1 MMDNA
6 FDLRQFKAKNHIDD
20 ALGVRPK
27 AQQPMPDPRMP
38 YTGPVPNQRPTQIPG
53 NPQLTPQGMAVSGQQ
68 QVGPGMVSGGAMV
81 SPQGFGGGGANFS
94 MPAAGGQFNVG
105 ASMDPRMKLAQMQAQ
120 YDRGPFSVGAQYQP
134 GAGVSGSVGYRKAF
148 AKGGLAM
155 GGGSVSQPFNPQL
168 PQELLDRAAQV
179 EAINQRYKSQY
190 GLQDKDIQAMFQG
203 TYGLNMADPANSSEF
218 EAARLIS
225 SPYRNELANIYGNL
239 PTMRYALSSP
249 VNALGQTR
257 DSLSQLGVARDRA
270 QQSLVDSSS
279 PEWEQQYLAYM
290 TGATEQM
297 PPAPIGNT
305 PEEWTRRMEIV
316 RTYGPDTAQATVKNW
331 GDTRSAYPDRV
342 AAERA
347 EANEVREG
355 SVGAYNTALTNLTRG
370 AEMARG
376 GLVAKKMAKGGAWT
390 RKEGQNPEGG
400 LNAKGR
406 ASLRAQGKDI
416 KPPVSAKQAK
426 KSPKAAARR
435 KSFCARM
442 SGMPGPM
449 EDDKGRPTRKA
460 LSLRKWDC

>member
-20 ALGVRPK
+20 ALGVRPQ
-27 AQQPMPDPRMP
+27 AQRGQMPDPRMP

-81 SPQGFGGGGANFS
+81 GPQGFGGGGANYS
-94 MPAAGGQFNVG
+94 APVAGGQLNVG

-155 GGGSVSQPFNPQL
+155 
-168 PQELLDRAAQV
+168 
-179 EAINQRYKSQY
+179 
-190 GLQDKDIQAMFQG
+190 
-203 TYGLNMADPANSSEF
+203 
-218 EAARLIS
+218 
-225 SPYRNELANIYGNL
+225 
-239 PTMRYALSSP
+239 
-249 VNALGQTR
+249 
-257 DSLSQLGVARDRA
+257 
-270 QQSLVDSSS
+270 
-279 PEWEQQYLAYM
+279 
-290 TGATEQM
+290 
-297 PPAPIGNT
+297 
-305 PEEWTRRMEIV
+305 
-316 RTYGPDTAQATVKNW
+316 
-331 GDTRSAYPDRV
+331 
-342 AAERA
+342 AE
-347 EANEVREG
+347 
-355 SVGAYNTALTNLTRG
+355 
-370 AEMARG
+370 
-376 GLVAKKMAKGGAWT
+376 GGAWT

>member
-1 MMDNA
+1 MVDNA
-6 FDLRQFKAKNHIDD
+6 FDLRLFKAKNHIDD
-20 ALGVRPK
+20 ALGVAKRG
-27 AQQPMPDPRMP
+27 QQPMQPLRPMP
-38 YTGPVPNQRPTQIPG
+38 TMQQPMQQMPMQQGQMPMQQQPMQQPMQQGQLGVKPQGPVPAQ
-53 NPQLTPQGMAVSGQQ
+53 
-68 QVGPGMVSGGAMV
+68 
-81 SPQGFGGGGANFS
+81 
-94 MPAAGGQFNVG
+94 
-105 ASMDPRMKLAQMQAQ
+105 PR
-120 YDRGPFSVGAQYQP
+120 
-134 GAGVSGSVGYRKAF
+134 AF

-155 GGGSVSQPFNPQL
+155 GGGYMGQPFNP
-168 PQELLDRAAQV
+168 ELSQKLLGRAAQV
-179 EAINQRYKSQY
+179 EALNRRYKSRY
-190 GLQDKDIQAMFQG
+190 GLQDSDIDAMFQG
-203 TYGLNMADPANSSEF
+203 TYGLNMADPANSPEF
-218 EAARLIS
+218 EAARLVS
-225 SPYRNELANIYGNL
+225 SPYRNELANIYGDL

-249 VNALGQTR
+249 VNALGRTR
-257 DSLSQLGVARDRA
+257 DSLNQLDVARDRA
-270 QQSLVDSSS
+270 QQSLVDSSA

-305 PEEWTRRMEIV
+305 PEEWTRRMETV

-355 SVGAYNTALTNLTRG
+355 SMGAYNTPLADINRG
-370 AEMARG
+370 AGMARG
-376 GLVAKKMAKGGAWT
+376 GLAAKKMAKGGAWT

-406 ASLRAQGKDI
+406 ASLKAQGHDI

-426 KSPKAAARR
+426 KSPKSAARR

>member
-1 MMDNA
+1 MMNNA

-38 YTGPVPNQRPTQIPG
+38 NLGPVPNQRPMQIPG

-81 SPQGFGGGGANFS
+81 SPQGFQGGGANYS
-94 MPAAGGQFNVG
+94 VPAAGGQFNVG

-120 YDRGPFSVGAQYQP
+120 YQRGPFSVGAQYQP
-134 GAGVSGSVGYRKAF
+134 GAGVSGGVSYQKAF

-155 GGGSVSQPFNPQL
+155 
-168 PQELLDRAAQV
+168 
-179 EAINQRYKSQY
+179 
-190 GLQDKDIQAMFQG
+190 
-203 TYGLNMADPANSSEF
+203 
-218 EAARLIS
+218 
-225 SPYRNELANIYGNL
+225 
-239 PTMRYALSSP
+239 
-249 VNALGQTR
+249 
-257 DSLSQLGVARDRA
+257 
-270 QQSLVDSSS
+270 
-279 PEWEQQYLAYM
+279 
-290 TGATEQM
+290 
-297 PPAPIGNT
+297 
-305 PEEWTRRMEIV
+305 
-316 RTYGPDTAQATVKNW
+316 
-331 GDTRSAYPDRV
+331 
-342 AAERA
+342 AE
-347 EANEVREG
+347 
-355 SVGAYNTALTNLTRG
+355 
-370 AEMARG
+370 
-376 GLVAKKMAKGGAWT
+376 GGAWT

-449 EDDKGRPTRKA
+449 KDDKGRPTRKA
-460 LSLRKWDC
+460 LSLRTWDC